1 MAKRIHRAFKT
12 IRSKHKTTD
21 LTLFPCGKVKSGNLT
36 GSGKIPHRLT
46 GYCSLKPLTVQV
58 LLKQTV
64 KNHTVLQL
72 FSPVKATLLKCSS
85 QCALSKDSKCTC
97 FETLRQPL
105 KRSGIISNAQAVLK
119 RSGIIQ
125 TPLLQTPLLQTPR
138 FANAPLSQTLRQS

>member
-36 GSGKIPHRLT
+36 GNGKIPHRLT

-72 FSPVKATLLKCSS
+72 FSPVKATPLKCSGS
-85 QCALSKDSKCTC
+85 L
-97 FETLRQPL
+97 
-105 KRSGIISNAQAVLK
+105 
-119 RSGIIQ
+119 
-125 TPLLQTPLLQTPR
+125 
-138 FANAPLSQTLRQS
+138 